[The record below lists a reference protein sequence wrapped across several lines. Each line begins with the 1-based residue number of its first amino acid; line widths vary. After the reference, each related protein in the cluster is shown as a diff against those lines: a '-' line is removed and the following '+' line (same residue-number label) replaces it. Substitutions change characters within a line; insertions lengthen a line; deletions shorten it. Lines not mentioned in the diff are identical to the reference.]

1 MVRGLCPR
9 FDLEAFRNGT
19 MTPVFFGSALN
30 NFGVRE
36 LLEGVAEYAPSP
48 LPQPAVERPILP
60 EEGKVTAF
68 VFKIQANLEPRHRD
82 RIAFERLTS
91 GHSRPGM
98 QLKHVRSRQVLT
110 IHNPS
115 LSVTRARDTADA
127 PAPARTTRAAG

>member
-48 LPQPAVERPILP
+48 RPQPAVERPILP

-68 VFKIQANLEPRHRD
+68 VFKIQANMDPKHRD
-82 RIAFERLTS
+82 RIAFVRLSS
-91 GHSRPGM
+91 GHFRRGM
-98 QLKHVRSRQVLT
+98 KLKHVRRGKEIGRESCRERVCQYV
-110 IHNPS
+110 
-115 LSVTRARDTADA
+115 
-127 PAPARTTRAAG
+127 